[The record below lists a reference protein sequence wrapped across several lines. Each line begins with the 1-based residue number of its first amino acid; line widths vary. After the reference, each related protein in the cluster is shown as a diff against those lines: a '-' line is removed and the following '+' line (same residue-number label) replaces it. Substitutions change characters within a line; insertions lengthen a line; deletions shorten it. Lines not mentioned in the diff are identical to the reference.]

1 MSLGIFLTLAMI
13 GVDFLIYFLF
23 QWMYG
28 EKRAAI
34 AKKVAAQRRA
44 MREDAVRPFV
54 ERSPRGRAA
63 TPERVRNVPQRMAN
77 GAREKR
83 LA

>member
-13 GVDFLIYFLF
+13 AVDFLIYFLF

-44 MREDAVRPFV
+44 MREEAVRLFA
-54 ERSPRGRAA
+54 ERSPSGRAA
-63 TPERVRNVPQRMAN
+63 TSERVRKVPERMGN